1 MGASCLSRHV
11 PLAAALARGKRPPY
25 GTLAVWHYAVRARA
39 MSAARRALPPRA
51 IGVGYRRPGNK
62 VNGEL
67 QQARNRARVTAEMKC
82 VVAPKW
88 EGVRFQ

>member
-25 GTLAVWHYAVRARA
+25 VTLADTAIAAYAVRARA
-39 MSAARRALPPRA
+39 MSAARRALPPGA

-67 QQARNRARVTAEMKC
+67 QQARFRARVAAEMKC
-82 VVAPKW
+82 GATV
-88 EGVRFQ
+88 